1 SLICNNPAFL
11 NISKHL
17 QRPVW
22 QQLAVMLEHL
32 GCNGNGAFVGRFA
45 RQWGLGIGTVVD
57 NKIEQLSGFKSCV
70 GFLDGTDVVLEYKPL
85 KDGVTY
91 YNRKKKYALT
101 V

>member
-1 SLICNNPAFL
+1 KLLELVKRHAFWHIESLICNNPAFL

-45 RQWGLGIGTVVD
+45 R
-57 NKIEQLSGFKSCV
+57 
-70 GFLDGTDVVLEYKPL
+70 
-85 KDGVTY
+85 
-91 YNRKKKYALT
+91 
-101 V
+101 